1 MAGMRNNGKFGLAI
15 SSSSGKCLF
24 LFLSD
29 LITDNYI
36 LLKTIL
42 TYSDHGCVCVG
53 CPQVCLSG
61 KTQGGEHVVELR
73 TQEEGGDW
81 CRGHRLRILV
91 EALSKGEC
99 PFENKGIFARL
110 SPACSDI
117 PVFRPEPMTGQQIA
131 SPDVPG
137 NLEQFCS
144 RHREVT
150 RSPSCPSGYQY
161 PDKNGSIHQ
170 LGDVSCSFVDN
181 NGNTGGLSVS

>member
-1 MAGMRNNGKFGLAI
+1 VFA
-15 SSSSGKCLF
+15 
-24 LFLSD
+24 SD
-29 LITDNYI
+29 ACRSASLE
-36 LLKTIL
+36 K
-42 TYSDHGCVCVG
+42 HR
-53 CPQVCLSG
+53 
-61 KTQGGEHVVELR
+61 GGEHVVELC
-73 TQEEGGDW
+73 TQEKG
-81 CRGHRLRILV
+81 
-91 EALSKGEC
+91 GEC
-99 PFENKGIFARL
+99 GGRHHIRMIIEAYGETGFPAGNIGIFARL

-181 NGNTGGLSVS
+181 NGNTGGGVSVS